1 VDGFTH
7 FRWTL
12 TIGLNLEAQETPAF
26 GSILGLEEILISD
39 IALSR
44 AIKEIGGATLRT

>member
-1 VDGFTH
+1 MY

-12 TIGLNLEAQETPAF
+12 TIGRSYKRPETLGF
-26 GSILGLEEILISD
+26 DSILELQEALISD